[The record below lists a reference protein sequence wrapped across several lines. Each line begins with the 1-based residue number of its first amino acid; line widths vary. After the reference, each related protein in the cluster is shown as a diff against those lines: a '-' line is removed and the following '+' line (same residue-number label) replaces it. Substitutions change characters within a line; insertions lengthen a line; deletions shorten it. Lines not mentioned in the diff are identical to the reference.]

1 MVQAS
6 PDKRLDKDALDNIMV
21 KTSGGMTPVGQFIKL
36 KKSYGPMQLNRFD
49 LYNAI
54 SVNVMP
60 ADGYT
65 SGDVINAISAV
76 SKQTLPHNYGYEYTG
91 MTREESTSSSNTVII
106 FVICILFIYLLLAA
120 LFESLFIPMAVL
132 LSVPFGLCGSFLF
145 ANIFGLANNIYL
157 QVGLI
162 MLIGLLSKTAI
173 LLTEYASTRRKAGMS
188 IVTAAFSAAKA
199 RLRPILMT
207 AICMIVGMLPLAFS
221 TGAGANGNKVLA
233 LGVIGGMTVGTI
245 ALLFM
250 VPVFFIAFQA
260 LQEKLMPARSHEI
273 EVLQK

>member
-1 MVQAS
+1 
-6 PDKRLDKDALDNIMV
+6 
-21 KTSGGMTPVGQFIKL
+21 
-36 KKSYGPMQLNRFD
+36 
-49 LYNAI
+49 
-54 SVNVMP
+54 
-60 ADGYT
+60 
-65 SGDVINAISAV
+65 
-76 SKQTLPHNYGYEYTG
+76 
-91 MTREESTSSSNTVII
+91 
-106 FVICILFIYLLLAA
+106 
-120 LFESLFIPMAVL
+120 
-132 LSVPFGLCGSFLF
+132 
-145 ANIFGLANNIYL
+145 
-157 QVGLI
+157 

-207 AICMIVGMLPLAFS
+207 AICMVVGMLPLAFS

-260 LQEKLMPARSHEI
+260 LQEKLMPQRSHEI
-273 EVLQK
+273 EVLKK